1 MMEGK
6 SEQANFLQARAPLQ
20 QPVHPTCGI
29 NPRVPDGCSY
39 IWRPL
44 VLLFLRK
51 QSCCTLGCRAHK
63 KVRRLKCKKKSFTN
77 VFIFFSI
84 FTKIQFEVSMALG
97 PIDPRVCMCAC
108 EHLCIHRSTV
118 RGCEHGIRTPLF
130 LGVVDAHTTDTIL
143 YSLK

>member
-1 MMEGK
+1 
-6 SEQANFLQARAPLQ
+6 
-20 QPVHPTCGI
+20 
-29 NPRVPDGCSY
+29 
-39 IWRPL
+39 
-44 VLLFLRK
+44 
-51 QSCCTLGCRAHK
+51 
-63 KVRRLKCKKKSFTN
+63 
-77 VFIFFSI
+77 
-84 FTKIQFEVSMALG
+84 MALG